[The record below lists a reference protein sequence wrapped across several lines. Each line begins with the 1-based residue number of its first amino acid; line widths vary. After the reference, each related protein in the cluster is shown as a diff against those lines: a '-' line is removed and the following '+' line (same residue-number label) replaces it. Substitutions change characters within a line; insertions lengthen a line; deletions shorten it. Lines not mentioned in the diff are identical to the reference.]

1 MNPEMCELIIKE
13 NMPLASIQPERP
25 VRAVK
30 NGEVRQH
37 GAMEFTEAPVDLDTV
52 RRYRLQRL
60 REKMEKLDVAG
71 FLLFNQINARYAVDA
86 TNMQIWCSHYETRCV
101 FVALDGPVVLFDYA
115 NHPYLAEGIP
125 TIDEYRVFPAFYFF
139 KAGDRGDEFAK
150 EFAAQIADLM
160 KKHSGG
166 NRRLAIDT
174 LSHIGCDALRA
185 QGLELVEG
193 EQITE
198 TARAVKSKEE
208 LVLMQASMDVC
219 EEGVRSMQDALE
231 PGITENA
238 LWAKLHETNIR
249 LGGEWIETRL
259 LSSGPRTNPW
269 FRECSMRK
277 IEKGDMISFDTDLVG
292 PYGYCSDI
300 SRAWVCGEK
309 PTDEQRRL
317 YAIAFEQIEYNISV
331 LKAGMTFREVSEICW
346 TIPDEYLS
354 QRYPSLIHGVGLA
367 DEYPAIKH
375 WFDYEKLGYDGLLE
389 VGMVLCVESF
399 IGVEGGR
406 EGVKLEEQVIVTET
420 GVERQSSYP
429 FALEML

>member
-1 MNPEMCELIIKE
+1 
-13 NMPLASIQPERP
+13 MPLASVQ
-25 VRAVK
+25 AVK
-30 NGEVRQH
+30 DGKARQH
-37 GAMEFTEAPVDLDTV
+37 GAMEFSEAPVDLDRV
-52 RRYRLQRL
+52 RRYRLKRL

-71 FLLFNQINARYAVDA
+71 LLLFNQINTRYAVDA

-101 FVALDGPVVLFDYA
+101 FVSLEGPVVLFDYS
-115 NHPYLAEGIP
+115 NHPYLAEGMP
-125 TIDEYRVFPAFYFF
+125 TIDEYRVLPAFYFF
-139 KAGDRGDEFAK
+139 GAGDRGQKVVK
-150 EFAAQIADLM
+150 EFAAQIADLL
-160 KKHSGG
+160 KNHGGG
-166 NRRLAIDT
+166 NRRLAIDS
-174 LSHIGCDALRA
+174 LSHIGCDALREK
-185 QGLELVEG
+185 GLELVEG

-219 EEGVRSMQDALE
+219 EAGMRSMQAALQ

-269 FRECSMRK
+269 FRECSMRQ
-277 IEKGDMISFDTDLVG
+277 IEKGDLVSFDTDLIG

-317 YAIAFEQIEYNISV
+317 YAKAFEQIEYNISV
-331 LKAGMTFREVSEICW
+331 LKAGMTLREVSEKCW
-346 TIPDEYLS
+346 PIPDEFLS
-354 QRYPSLIHGVGLA
+354 HRYSSLIHGVGLA
-367 DEYPAIKH
+367 DEYPNIKH
-375 WFDYEKLGYDGLLE
+375 WVDYPKKGYDGLIE
-389 VGMVLCVESF
+389 AGMVLCVESF
-399 IGVEGGR
+399 IGTEGGR
-406 EGVKLEEQVIVTET
+406 EGVKLEEQVIVTKT

-429 FALEML
+429 FAIEII